1 MDSPVLIAF
10 CGLPGVGKST
20 ASGYA
25 AEQCAV
31 PRYRSDEVRK
41 SLFEDPSYTDAEIE
55 RTYEELLSRAR
66 AELARGESV
75 VVDATFNSTAY
86 REMAAETAH
95 DVGAEV
101 LFVRVTCSHEIVRER
116 IRAREGNLSD
126 ADVAVYEEHRAAFDP
141 FERAHVVVDNSGSVE
156 ATYEQIDRQVVGT
169 VRETVQQ

>member
-25 AEQCAV
+25 ARQCEAS
-31 PRYRSDEVRK
+31 RYRSDEVRK

-55 RTYEELLSRAR
+55 RTYEELLSQAR
-66 AELARGESV
+66 AELERGESV

-86 REMAAETAH
+86 REMAAETARST
-95 DVGAEV
+95 GAEL
-101 LFVRVTCSHEIVRER
+101 LFVRVTCSREVVRER
-116 IRAREGNLSD
+116 IRAREGSVSD
-126 ADVAVYEEHRAAFDP
+126 ADFAVYEEHRAAFDP
-141 FERAHVVVDNSGSVE
+141 FERDHVVVDNSETVE
-156 ATYEQIDRQVVGT
+156 ATHDQIDRQVVGA